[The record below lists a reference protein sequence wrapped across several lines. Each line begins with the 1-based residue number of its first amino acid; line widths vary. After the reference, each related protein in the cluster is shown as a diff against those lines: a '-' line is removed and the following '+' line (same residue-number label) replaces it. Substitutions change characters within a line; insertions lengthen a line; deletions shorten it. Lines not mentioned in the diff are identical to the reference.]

1 MPIGR
6 LGRRGFG
13 PQPFAAAAAVVELFD
28 LFDQFGAFQ
37 QLLAAVEF
45 DLMIPRRAC
54 FDVSCMTA
62 QWWGDPAAGGCLSLV
77 RCVQQGVVVGP
88 WSWVKSSQHCG
99 CRARKPAMAEGKQS
113 TARCAM
119 GALTQFFLTH
129 LSLWATRHYF
139 LVDFPRTHS

>member
-13 PQPFAAAAAVVELFD
+13 PQPFAAAAAAAAVVELFD
-28 LFDQFGAFQ
+28 LFDLFCAFQ

-45 DLMIPRRAC
+45 DLMIPGRAC

-62 QWWGDPAAGGCLSLV
+62 QWCGDPAAGGCLSLV

-88 WSWVKSSQHCG
+88 WSWVKSSSTVAAG
-99 CRARKPAMAEGKQS
+99 LANLPWLRASRALL
-113 TARCAM
+113 
-119 GALTQFFLTH
+119 GAP
-129 LSLWATRHYF
+129 W
-139 LVDFPRTHS
+139 VP